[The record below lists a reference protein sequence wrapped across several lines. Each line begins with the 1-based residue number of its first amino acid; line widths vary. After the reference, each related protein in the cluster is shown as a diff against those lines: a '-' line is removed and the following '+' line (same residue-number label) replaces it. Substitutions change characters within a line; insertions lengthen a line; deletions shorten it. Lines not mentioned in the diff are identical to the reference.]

1 MYRNFT
7 NSLQK
12 PIHVHKLPIHEINVS
27 TKSLIKQEMNK
38 TGNISNALKAK
49 ISGKSSI
56 STKNS

>member
-1 MYRNFT
+1 MCP
-7 NSLQK
+7 L
-12 PIHVHKLPIHEINVS
+12 KL
-27 TKSLIKQEMNK
+27 SLIKQEMNK